1 MSSPAVLSVPV
12 RWHRVIERA
21 ETLAAATGYGL
32 AHTWH
37 LIHSEQLGEAERH
50 LDELEGSLFAAWRTV
65 TMPDCHVCG
74 KPISRTGG
82 ATQTALG
89 FRHENSRC
97 PGYGTTRDDGI
108 HYWAGDTLARAL
120 AGGAQP

>member
-1 MSSPAVLSVPV
+1 M
-12 RWHRVIERA
+12 
-21 ETLAAATGYGL
+21 T
-32 AHTWH
+32 
-37 LIHSEQLGEAERH
+37 
-50 LDELEGSLFAAWRTV
+50 WRTV

-97 PGYGTTRDDGI
+97 PGYGTTRDDGT

-120 AGGAQP
+120 ARGA